1 MTGDE
6 RKIRQLAA
14 AVADGLPVDWR
25 QAETTS
31 DDESERAVV
40 QQLRLLAS
48 LADVHRTGEATV
60 ADDGWSGSGSMP
72 PEGDTEPTQWG
83 PLEIRE
89 LVGSGGYGTVYRAWD
104 PQLHREVAL
113 KLLNDDR
120 ASDPIFQQSV
130 IAEGRRLARV
140 RHQNVIAV
148 YGADSNSGRVG
159 FWMEFLEGQ
168 TLKQWLD
175 SQGALNSREAT
186 LIGIELCRAL
196 AAVHAAGLVHR
207 DVKAQNVMREAGGRT
222 VLMDFG
228 TGSETGQRARLAG
241 TPLYMAPELFTG
253 SIPSHLSDIYSL
265 GVLLFYLV
273 SNEFPVAGA
282 TLDVIKRAHS
292 AGTRR
297 TVRDVRPD
305 LPSAFVR
312 VVDRALSPDPAA
324 RPATAGA
331 LEAELA
337 ASLELHVESAR
348 RRQDASGVW
357 RHWRWWVMATG
368 LILAVLGSFWM
379 SGLIPGTHVIVP
391 LKASQVRSLAVLPL
405 ENLSGVSQDYFSNGM
420 TELLTANLSKL
431 QDLQVI
437 ARSSV
442 MKYKDG
448 TTPPREVADA
458 LHVDALIQ
466 GSVLRDGDHLRVTA
480 NLVSGR
486 DQTSLWAEVYEGDV
500 HDAFALQ
507 SKVAQ
512 DIARSINLR
521 LSPQDQQKLSA
532 THGTGNDQ
540 ARDEYLRGWAA
551 AEPAT
556 VEGAQQAIVHFEKAI
571 TLDPAYADAYS
582 GVAQAYWSLNLNFGQ
597 LSPLEAYTKARTAAL
612 KALELD
618 DTVATAHY
626 TLGKLQFTYEWDFAA
641 ADASFHRALDLD
653 PNNADAH
660 EQYGWYLAS
669 RGRLD
674 EALREM
680 QRGCV
685 LDPLLHTR
693 RSALA
698 AVLYYMGR
706 QQDALQTLNE
716 ALALS
721 KDPGW
726 LRIQFARVYAAK
738 GMADEALAQLAPT
751 AAWKPTFRI
760 QAERARILAQA
771 GRRREARALLD
782 DLESRPESE
791 AAPDSLAF
799 VHFALGD
806 KDGGFDLLDRAVSQR
821 LPGALWIKVDPRF
834 DTVRTDPRF
843 ARLVERVGI

>member
-1 MTGDE
+1 MTADE

-72 PEGDTEPTQWG
+72 HEGDTEPTQWG

-253 SIPSHLSDIYSL
+253 SIPSHSSDIYSL

-282 TLDVIKRAHS
+282 TLDVIKRAHA

-357 RHWRWWVMATG
+357 RA
-368 LILAVLGSFWM
+368 LAVVGDGDRTDSRGARQLLDVGPDPRHARDRAAQGVAGAEPCRAASREPLGRLAGLLQQRDDRTADGQSVEAASPSSHRAQLGHEIQGRHDAAPR
-379 SGLIPGTHVIVP
+379 SGRCAARGCADPGLRAARRRP
-391 LKASQVRSLAVLPL
+391 SPCDGQSRVRS
-405 ENLSGVSQDYFSNGM
+405 
-420 TELLTANLSKL
+420 
-431 QDLQVI
+431 
-437 ARSSV
+437 RS
-442 MKYKDG
+442 
-448 TTPPREVADA
+448 
-458 LHVDALIQ
+458 
-466 GSVLRDGDHLRVTA
+466 
-480 NLVSGR
+480 
-486 DQTSLWAEVYEGDV
+486 DV
-500 HDAFALQ
+500 
-507 SKVAQ
+507 
-512 DIARSINLR
+512 
-521 LSPQDQQKLSA
+521 
-532 THGTGNDQ
+532 
-540 ARDEYLRGWAA
+540 
-551 AEPAT
+551 
-556 VEGAQQAIVHFEKAI
+556 
-571 TLDPAYADAYS
+571 
-582 GVAQAYWSLNLNFGQ
+582 
-597 LSPLEAYTKARTAAL
+597 
-612 KALELD
+612 
-618 DTVATAHY
+618 
-626 TLGKLQFTYEWDFAA
+626 
-641 ADASFHRALDLD
+641 
-653 PNNADAH
+653 
-660 EQYGWYLAS
+660 
-669 RGRLD
+669 
-674 EALREM
+674 
-680 QRGCV
+680 
-685 LDPLLHTR
+685 
-693 RSALA
+693 
-698 AVLYYMGR
+698 
-706 QQDALQTLNE
+706 
-716 ALALS
+716 
-721 KDPGW
+721 
-726 LRIQFARVYAAK
+726 
-738 GMADEALAQLAPT
+738 
-751 AAWKPTFRI
+751 
-760 QAERARILAQA
+760 
-771 GRRREARALLD
+771 
-782 DLESRPESE
+782 
-791 AAPDSLAF
+791 
-799 VHFALGD
+799 ALG
-806 KDGGFDLLDRAVSQR
+806 GGV
-821 LPGALWIKVDPRF
+821 
-834 DTVRTDPRF
+834 
-843 ARLVERVGI
+843 